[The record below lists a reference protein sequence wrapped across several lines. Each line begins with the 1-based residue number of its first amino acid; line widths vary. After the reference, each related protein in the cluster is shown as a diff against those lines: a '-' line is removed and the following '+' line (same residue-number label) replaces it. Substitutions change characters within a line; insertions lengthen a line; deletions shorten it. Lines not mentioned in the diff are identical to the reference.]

1 MWALLLVPK
10 ECYTFYILRLRCHL
24 GLVLP
29 VYIWMPE
36 DFSLVPEGCAGSFE
50 CRLVDR
56 GLVRLT
62 HTRVNFWSLVDLQP
76 LGVCYDVPERVAYP
90 WSEDLMWLASV
101 GEAFFFA
108 SASFRSSVGS
118 SVVNVYTKA

>member
-1 MWALLLVPK
+1 ML
-10 ECYTFYILRLRCHL
+10 YILHTELTCHL

-29 VYIWMPE
+29 AYIWMPE
-36 DFSLVPEGCAGSFE
+36 DSSLAPEDSSLAPEGCADSFE

-56 GLVRLT
+56 GLGRLT

-76 LGVCYDVPERVAYP
+76 LGVCYDVPKRVAYP
-90 WSEDLMWLASV
+90 WSEDLMWLASM